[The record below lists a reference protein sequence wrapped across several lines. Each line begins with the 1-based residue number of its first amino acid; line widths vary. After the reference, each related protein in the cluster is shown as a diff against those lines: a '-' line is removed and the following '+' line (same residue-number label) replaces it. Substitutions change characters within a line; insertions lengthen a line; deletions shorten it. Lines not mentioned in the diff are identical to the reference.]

1 MRGRKG
7 EVQKFSIEA
16 VAKQQLE
23 RARQAPAARSA
34 TTVFGGHEHA
44 LRQTVVGLKA
54 GAVLAE
60 HDNPGEATLYVVT
73 GRVTLK
79 ADGDAWDGRAGDM
92 IVVPSQRHSV
102 TAEEDSAILLTA
114 VPRNRGGTER

>member
-60 HDNPGEATLYVVT
+60 HDNPGEATLFVIA

-79 ADGDAWDGRAGDM
+79 ADDDAWDGRAGDM
-92 IVVPSQRHSV
+92 IVVPTQRHSV

-114 VPRNRGGTER
+114 VPRNRSGTEG

>member
-16 VAKQQLE
+16 VARQQLE
-23 RARQAPAARSA
+23 LARQAPAARSA

-44 LRQTVVGLKA
+44 LRQTVLGLKA

-60 HDNPGEATLYVVT
+60 HDNPGEATLYVIA
-73 GRVTLK
+73 GRVTLN
-79 ADGDAWDGRAGDM
+79 ADGDTWDGRAGDM
-92 IVVPSQRHSV
+92 IVVPPQRHSV

-114 VPRNRGGTER
+114 VPRNRSGTER